1 MCERSV
7 ARRANLRGTPWRLNG
22 NRMMLKHLLDFCGC
36 LLHARRLS
44 WPHTISWGA
53 RLHERVLPLARRGRS
68 QLGAPPAVRGVLC
81 GNRHAFHA
89 LRRRAASLQAVS
101 HSVPVPSAELARPP
115 ACRRLQES
123 ARRPFTTR
131 LLQPAVTLMRSAT
144 VERLTKQ
151 LEGQGAFAHP
161 IPGACSSNVASCGRC
176 LLGCWR

>member
-1 MCERSV
+1 MRKVSCKTRKF
-7 ARRANLRGTPWRLNG
+7 AGRLNG

-131 LLQPAVTLMRSAT
+131 LLQPAVTRMRSAT
-144 VERLTKQ
+144 RRKTH
-151 LEGQGAFAHP
+151 EGQGAFAHP